1 MRILVCGGRD
11 YGDLVSLNRRRDDP
25 RWAKRE
31 KEYTM
36 ILRTLDKITWDRRGD
51 NDEDANGNWLSHV
64 TIISGGATGADTVGI
79 DWAVVNWCRFE
90 EYPADWSQGKN
101 AGPIRNAVMLEEGK
115 PDLVIAF
122 PGGKG
127 TANMVKLATEANVEV
142 IEVSEDGNI
151 KHRSQRAGT

>member
-11 YGDLVSLNRRRDDP
+11 YHDWNTFRNVMEIIGEVRFPRHPEDD
-25 RWAKRE
+25 
-31 KEYTM
+31 Y
-36 ILRTLDKITWDRRGD
+36 
-51 NDEDANGNWLSHV
+51 GNYLYKCTV
-64 TIISGGATGADTVGI
+64 IAGGAQGADALAA
-79 DWAVVNWCRFE
+79 DWAMINWTGYE
-90 EYPADWSQGKN
+90 EYKADWDKHGKA
-101 AGPIRNAVMLEEGK
+101 AGPIRNRRMLVEGK